1 MLAGLGL
8 GGLRLLVAGVVG
20 VVPEV
25 VVGGG
30 GGVLLLVLLGSAGPL
45 HLAETVAVM
54 QRHGDLPF
62 SFLVVDLLDVVVDQQ
77 PVILQAELR
86 VIADWGLDGLLAFV
100 LLLWV
105 AETGE
110 VAALQDLGSSRP
122 LLRVDLQHFQ
132 DQLDSLRG
140 SSWLEPLIQGLLLG
154 LADLLDHGLC
164 SISVERFN
172 FLL

>member
-1 MLAGLGL
+1 MI
-8 GGLRLLVAGVVG
+8 
-20 VVPEV
+20 
-25 VVGGG
+25 
-30 GGVLLLVLLGSAGPL
+30 
-45 HLAETVAVM
+45 
-54 QRHGDLPF
+54 
-62 SFLVVDLLDVVVDQQ
+62 VDQQ

-164 SISVERFN
+164 SISVEGLN